1 MWFKTF
7 ILLVVSLFFSFQ
19 LCATEQQPFVIIDS
33 EHNYNLNP
41 HTASY
46 SSEAQVLTGLYE
58 GLFSYN
64 PKTLEPLPALL
75 SNYKV
80 SRNKLRWT
88 FTVLENACFSNG
100 EKITAQSIK
109 DSWMNLLHP
118 KTQAPFASLLDCV
131 KGVYEYRTGKGS
143 AEDVGIYVQNENR
156 IMLVLNTPAE
166 HLPNI
171 LCHHAFAAVHPDANV
186 YSGPFVLE
194 SYQNGILKLQK
205 NPLYHDEKNVALQ
218 EIHIVQSD
226 NVDENTYLFNIGSVD
241 WIISMANLDSVLDRD
256 SILISPEFA
265 TEYLFFKADKFPWNR
280 ADFRNA
286 LISAVPWEE
295 LRKQAFV
302 PAHNFIYPLNDYF
315 SPIGI
320 TDWDMEEAKI
330 MLNEAKKAANL
341 DVSEKVEIT
350 IAISD
355 SEYMMN
361 QAEILKNSWE
371 QIGVAVNISK
381 TPISRYLDSIEGW
394 NADLFSY
401 TWIGDFADPL
411 SFLELFRSSSTM
423 NESKWV
429 NQEYDSLLDQA
440 SKKEGRERMDLLAQA
455 EDILLSDGIVLPIS
469 HPVTLNI
476 LNMDVVKGWYSNA
489 LDIHPMKYFSREKE
503 KSVIPNIVRK

>member
-156 IMLVLNTPAE
+156 IP
-166 HLPNI
+166 
-171 LCHHAFAAVHPDANV
+171 
-186 YSGPFVLE
+186 YSL
-194 SYQNGILKLQK
+194 I
-205 NPLYHDEKNVALQ
+205 
-218 EIHIVQSD
+218 I
-226 NVDENTYLFNIGSVD
+226 YL
-241 WIISMANLDSVLDRD
+241 
-256 SILISPEFA
+256 
-265 TEYLFFKADKFPWNR
+265 
-280 ADFRNA
+280 
-286 LISAVPWEE
+286 
-295 LRKQAFV
+295 
-302 PAHNFIYPLNDYF
+302 
-315 SPIGI
+315 
-320 TDWDMEEAKI
+320 
-330 MLNEAKKAANL
+330 
-341 DVSEKVEIT
+341 
-350 IAISD
+350 
-355 SEYMMN
+355 
-361 QAEILKNSWE
+361 
-371 QIGVAVNISK
+371 
-381 TPISRYLDSIEGW
+381 
-394 NADLFSY
+394 
-401 TWIGDFADPL
+401 
-411 SFLELFRSSSTM
+411 
-423 NESKWV
+423 
-429 NQEYDSLLDQA
+429 
-440 SKKEGRERMDLLAQA
+440 
-455 EDILLSDGIVLPIS
+455 
-469 HPVTLNI
+469 
-476 LNMDVVKGWYSNA
+476 SN
-489 LDIHPMKYFSREKE
+489 
-503 KSVIPNIVRK
+503 